1 VHDGT
6 GGQAAGGNP
15 VAAFSICPG
24 RSEGVGR
31 RGMTINFLP
40 ERGDQDRL
48 LQHAEDLFRSIAE
61 EVYGA
66 LMRVQAGDLA
76 ETKASAQ
83 AAKELRDTFRTL
95 MDEGTRVAKLRKQVV
110 GVVGGQELDFDA
122 ARDEVGRRLA
132 RLRDAGGGG

>member
-1 VHDGT
+1 
-6 GGQAAGGNP
+6 
-15 VAAFSICPG
+15 
-24 RSEGVGR
+24 
-31 RGMTINFLP
+31 MTINFLP